1 MSALTLNIVTPSGSR
16 NGLQC
21 SSVHLTLADNSEG
34 KGGGS
39 FGIRKGHIKSLLAL
53 EKGSL
58 TAYDGENLILK
69 AHCGAGFA
77 SVDADTV
84 TVVVEEFEEV

>member
-1 MSALTLNIVTPSGSR
+1 MSALTLSIVTPAGSKSGV
-16 NGLQC
+16 QC
-21 SSVHLTLADNSEG
+21 SSVHLTLADNSDG

-58 TAYDGENLILK
+58 KAYDGENLILK

-77 SVDADTV
+77 SIDNDAV
-84 TVVVEEFEEV
+84 TVVVEEFEEL